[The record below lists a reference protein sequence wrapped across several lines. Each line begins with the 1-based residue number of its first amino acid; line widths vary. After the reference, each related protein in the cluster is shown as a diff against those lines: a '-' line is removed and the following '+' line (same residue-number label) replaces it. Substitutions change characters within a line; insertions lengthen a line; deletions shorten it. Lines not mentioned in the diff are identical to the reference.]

1 MNEAKKKAILDLT
14 QKMII
19 EPSEIF
25 EDQEFKESVKLY
37 LDIIKTL
44 IEEEAPKDNI

>member
-1 MNEAKKKAILDLT
+1 MNETKKKVIQELT

-25 EDQEFKESVKLY
+25 EDQDFKESVKLY

-44 IEEEAPKDNI
+44 IEEDHQKDII

>member
-1 MNEAKKKAILDLT
+1 MNETKKKLIQELT
-14 QKMII
+14 KKMII

-25 EDQEFKESVKLY
+25 EDQDFKESVKLY

-44 IEEEAPKDNI
+44 IERDDQKDNI

>member
-1 MNEAKKKAILDLT
+1 MNEAKKKVILDLN
-14 QKMII
+14 KRMII
-19 EPSEIF
+19 EPSETF

-44 IEEEAPKDNI
+44 IEEDDQKDNI

>member
-1 MNEAKKKAILDLT
+1 MNEAKKKVLLDLT
-14 QKMII
+14 QRMII

-25 EDQEFKESVKLY
+25 EAQEFKESVKLY

-44 IEEEAPKDNI
+44 IEEDDQKDNI